1 MRLKLSILA
10 IALGLFNILKGQ
22 VALSTN
28 IPASLPAGSNTEV
41 EVRVNKGSIANFAKY
56 QLDVPAGVT
65 VSEVD
70 SRAGNFTF
78 ENNRAK
84 IVWVSVPSE
93 AEFSLR
99 FKIAVTTSAPTEG
112 AFIQKFYY
120 LDNGAKKEVEAAP
133 INIAFGGS
141 ANPKNLSG
149 STTQGNA
156 TANTNTTPKNTTTTQ
171 PVASAPAKTEPVKTE
186 PAKTEPVKTQPVKTE
201 PVKTEPVVST
211 PVSTSAATPGLI
223 YRVQLA
229 SSPSDP
235 GKSKYSALGK
245 VDISKEDGAYKVLY
259 GTYNTKEEAVKGFEE
274 ASAKGF
280 KGFIVKYQ
288 NGVRVK

>member
-10 IALGLFNILKGQ
+10 LSLGLFNILKGQ

-41 EVRVNKGSIANFAKY
+41 EVLVNKGSISNFAKY

-65 VSEVD
+65 VSEID
-70 SRAGNFTF
+70 SKSGNFTF

-93 AEFSLR
+93 AEFSLK
-99 FKIAVTTSAPTEG
+99 FKVTVTTSAPTEG
-112 AFIQKFYY
+112 AFIQRFYY
-120 LDNGAKKEVEAAP
+120 LDNGTKKEVEAAP
-133 INIAFGGS
+133 VNIAFGGS

-149 STTQGNA
+149 STTQ
-156 TANTNTTPKNTTTTQ
+156 ANNSSAPKTTTQ
-171 PVASAPAKTEPVKTE
+171 PVAATPTKTEPVKTEPVKTEPVKTE
-186 PAKTEPVKTQPVKTE
+186 PAKTEPAKAV
-201 PVKTEPVVST
+201 
-211 PVSTSAATPGLI
+211 TSSATPGLI

-235 GKSKYSALGK
+235 GKSRYAALGN

-259 GTYNTKEEAVKGFEE
+259 GKYNTKEDALKGFEE

>member
-10 IALGLFNILKGQ
+10 VTLGLFNITKGQ

-28 IPASLPAGSNTEV
+28 MPASLPAGSNTEL
-41 EVRVNKGSIANFAKY
+41 EVRVNKGSISNFAKY

-70 SRAGNFTF
+70 SKSGNFTF

-84 IVWVSVPSE
+84 IVWVSVPSD

-99 FKIAVTTSAPTEG
+99 FKIAVTSSVPTEG
-112 AFIQKFYY
+112 SFVQRFYF
-120 LDNGAKKEVEAAP
+120 LDNGNKKEVEAAP
-133 INIAFGGS
+133 ITVALGGS

-149 STTQGNA
+149 STTQA
-156 TANTNTTPKNTTTTQ
+156 NTTPKTTTQ
-171 PVASAPAKTEPVKTE
+171 PVATTPTKTEPVKTE
-186 PAKTEPVKTQPVKTE
+186 PLKTEPVKTE
-201 PVKTEPVVST
+201 PVKTEPVKT
-211 PVSTSAATPGLI
+211 EPVKTAPAVTASTPGLI

-229 SSPSDP
+229 SSPTDP
-235 GKSKYSALGK
+235 GKSRYSALGSNIE
-245 VDISKEDGAYKVLY
+245 ISKEDGAYKVLY
-259 GTYNTKEEAVKGFEE
+259 GKYNSKEEALKGFDE

>member
-1 MRLKLSILA
+1 MRLKLSILLV
-10 IALGLFNILKGQ
+10 ALGLFNITKGQ

-28 IPASLPAGSNTEV
+28 MPGNLPAGSNTEV
-41 EVRVNKGSIANFAKY
+41 EVRVNKGSISNFAKY

-65 VSEVD
+65 VTEVD
-70 SRAGNFTF
+70 SRSGNFTF

-84 IVWVSVPSE
+84 IVWVSVPSD
-93 AEFSLR
+93 AEFSLK
-99 FKIAVTTSAPTEG
+99 FKIGVTSSAPAEG
-112 AFIQKFYY
+112 SFVQRFYY
-120 LDNGAKKEVEAAP
+120 LDNGTKKEVEAAP
-133 INIAFGGS
+133 IMVAIGGS

-149 STTQGNA
+149 STTQ
-156 TANTNTTPKNTTTTQ
+156 TNTKTTTQ
-171 PVASAPAKTEPVKTE
+171 PVASTPAKTEPV
-186 PAKTEPVKTQPVKTE
+186 KTEPVKTQPVKTE
-201 PVKTEPVVST
+201 PVKTEPVKT
-211 PVSTSAATPGLI
+211 EPVKTEPAVTASNPGLI

-235 GKSKYSALGK
+235 GKSRYSALGN

-259 GTYNTKEEAVKGFEE
+259 GKYNTKEEALKGFDE
-274 ASAKGF
+274 AAAKGF